1 MTGEVLL
8 EVTGLTRRFG
18 GVAALDHLTFGVHDG
33 ETRCIIGPNGAG
45 KTTFLNVV
53 CGLVRPTSGT
63 VTFDGHTMSRVSPS
77 RMAHRGMV
85 RSFQTPTVFPGLP
98 IELNLQLGARRPG
111 APDGWSDRV
120 ETMLVEL
127 GMEDRRRMPAR
138 DLSHGEKKRLEIG
151 MMIAGAPRLLLL
163 DEPTAG
169 MSIRETDEIVEMLRR
184 LCGGMTVVIIEHDM
198 SFVRQIADGV
208 SVFHRG
214 SLLVEGSLEEI
225 KADKR
230 VQDVYLG
237 SGVD

>member
-1 MTGEVLL
+1 MSEALL

-18 GVAALDHLTFGVHDG
+18 GVAALDDLSFRVRDG

-53 CGLVRPTSGT
+53 CGLVRPTSGRI
-63 VTFDGHTMSRVSPS
+63 TFAGHTMSRVSPS
-77 RMAHRGMV
+77 RMAHWGMV
-85 RSFQTPTVFPGLP
+85 RSFQTPTVFAGLS

-111 APDGWSDRV
+111 APDGWADRV
-120 ETMLVEL
+120 EHMLVEL
-127 GMEDRRRMPAR
+127 GMEDRRTQPAR
-138 DLSHGEKKRLEIG
+138 DLSHGERKRLEIG
-151 MMIAGAPRLLLL
+151 MMIAGVPRLLLL

-169 MSIRETDEIVEMLRR
+169 MSIRETDEVVDMLRR
-184 LCGGMTVVIIEHDM
+184 LCGEMTVVIIEHDM

-225 KADKR
+225 QADKR